1 MGEAVGAFA
10 DGRFFSCAMQAPP
23 RNHRAAWASMGR
35 GEKEASMGP
44 LREPRS
50 FCVRSFEAAPSLL
63 PPLREEEASL
73 RARGFDVRFVD
84 GALSNRTAAE
94 EARPVWRYASHRW
107 GETAASLDF
116 RDVHVERKPLPLSSR
131 TVLGR
136 SYDLNEIV
144 RAVVKANASSV
155 LALRLDVEGG
165 EWWVLRR
172 LLDEPALLCRHFPG
186 SPLPLPRPAPRPGD
200 ALATPSSPLALRISS
215 GWWRRALQERRSWE
229 EALSPP
235 LPQARHATHHTTPW
249 RRLTPRRAP
258 PRCSGSVSYIFA
270 EFHSAASAPQRERL
284 RSYGLEADAFET
296 LKERVHAAMEAPG
309 CRLRLYW
316 RSFWASCGDKQRFEW
331 RDAPQARD
339 VASLGEEALR
349 KMGLPSRL
357 RVVKG

>member
-1 MGEAVGAFA
+1 MLGGCGRVFIDGGSNMGEAVGAFA

-63 PPLREEEASL
+63 PPLRDEEASL

-172 LLDEPALLCRHFPG
+172 LLDEPGLLC
-186 SPLPLPRPAPRPGD
+186 
-200 ALATPSSPLALRISS
+200 
-215 GWWRRALQERRSWE
+215 
-229 EALSPP
+229 
-235 LPQARHATHHTTPW
+235 
-249 RRLTPRRAP
+249 
-258 PRCSGSVSYIFA
+258 SVSYIFA